1 MIRQWLTN
9 SLLIGM
15 AIAFLYHV
23 MLLFKW
29 QLLIQ
34 EPNKWILSA
43 EVALFVGCIIL
54 GLYNMV
60 SLFKEDDM
68 KCQTRIW
75 KCSNCG
81 KRIRGSWKL
90 IGARYYHPRCQTFAK
105 RIYPLIT

>member
-34 EPNKWILSA
+34 EPNQWILSA
-43 EVALFVGCIIL
+43 EVGLFVGCIIL

-60 SLFKEDDM
+60 SLFKE
-68 KCQTRIW
+68 
-75 KCSNCG
+75 G
-81 KRIRGSWKL
+81 
-90 IGARYYHPRCQTFAK
+90 
-105 RIYPLIT
+105 